1 MKDIVIIGAGVI
13 GCSIAREL
21 SKYNLDVAVIDK
33 NQDISEGISKAN
45 SGIIHGGYNEKKG
58 TLKAKLNLEANK
70 IIEFLSE
77 ELEFS
82 FKRNGSLVLA
92 FNEDEFKKL
101 KQLKSNGEELGIN
114 ELEILG
120 KSEVLDLEENIND
133 DVVGALHV
141 KNSGIVS
148 PYEMTLAF
156 AENACENGVDFLLGY
171 EVTDIKKCEDSYTLI
186 INDKESIEAKIII
199 NAAGLVGAFLN
210 NLVSETKYEIEG
222 VKGEY
227 CLLDKTAGELCKK
240 TLFQVPSDLS
250 KGILVTPTVDGNL
263 LIGPNA
269 IPSDDEDV
277 KTTREGIDEIIEKSK
292 KTMKKIPF
300 AKVLNTFSGIR
311 PKVKTK
317 DFIIEEARDAKNFIN
332 VIGID
337 SPGLTCAPAIANYVI
352 DLIKDGIKLEEKTNF
367 KPHRTKMIRMSKLSI
382 EEKNKLI
389 AENPAYGKMICKC
402 EFVTEGEIIDS
413 IKRPLGA
420 RTLDGVKRRTRAMMG
435 GCQGIGC
442 MIPISDILSRELDID
457 ISEVNK
463 DIESSSVVGFKED

>member
-1 MKDIVIIGAGVI
+1 MKDVVIIGAGIV
-13 GCSIAREL
+13 GCSIARAL
-21 SKYNLDVAVIDK
+21 SKYNLDMAVIDK

-45 SGIIHGGYNEKKG
+45 SGIIHGGYNERKG

-70 IIEFLSE
+70 IIDSLAE
-77 ELEFS
+77 ELEFP
-82 FKRNGSLVLA
+82 FKKNGSLVLA
-92 FNEDEFKKL
+92 FNEDEFKTL
-101 KQLKSNGEELGIN
+101 KELKSNAEDLGID
-114 ELEILG
+114 ELEILQ
-120 KSEVLDLEENIND
+120 KAEVLDLEKNINC
-133 DVVGALHV
+133 DVVGALHI

-156 AENACENGVDFLLGY
+156 AENACENDVEFLLGH
-171 EVTDIKKCEDSYTLI
+171 VVINIKKQENSYTLI
-186 INDKESIEAKIII
+186 IKDKEPIKTKMVI
-199 NAAGLVGAFLN
+199 NAAGLGGAFLN

-227 CLLDKTAGELCKK
+227 CLLDKIAGGLCEK
-240 TLFQVPSDLS
+240 TLFQVPSELS
-250 KGILVTPTVDGNL
+250 KGVLVTPTVDGNL

-269 IPSDDEDV
+269 AHSDAHDV
-277 KTTREGIDEIIEKSK
+277 KTTRNGIDEIINKSK

-300 AKVLNTFSGIR
+300 NRVLNTFSGIR

-317 DFIIEEARDAKNFIN
+317 DFIIEEAKDAKNFIN

-337 SPGLTCAPAIANYVI
+337 SPGLTCAPAIANYVV
-352 DLIKDGIKLEEKTNF
+352 DLIKEKLILEEKSDF
-367 KPHRTKMIRMSKLSI
+367 KPHRTKMIKMSELNI

-389 AENPAYGKMICKC
+389 SENPAYGKMICKC

-413 IKRPLGA
+413 IRRPLGA
-420 RTLDGVKRRTRAMMG
+420 RTLDGVKRRTRATMG

-442 MIPISDILSRELDID
+442 MIPVSAILSRELGID

-463 DIESSSVVGFKED
+463 DIENSSVVGFKED

>member
-101 KQLKSNGEELGIN
+101 KKLKSNGEELGIN

-269 IPSDDEDV
+269 IPSEDEDV

>member
-1 MKDIVIIGAGVI
+1 MKDIVIIGAGVV

-21 SKYNLDVAVIDK
+21 SKYNLEVVVIDK

-45 SGIIHGGYNEKKG
+45 SGIIHGGYNEKKE

-70 IIEFLSE
+70 IIESLSE

-92 FNEDEFKKL
+92 LNEDEFKKL
-101 KQLKSNGEELGIN
+101 EQLKSNGEKLGIN
-114 ELEILG
+114 ELEILV
-120 KSEVLDLEENIND
+120 KNEVLDLEENIND

-141 KNSGIVS
+141 KNFGIVS

-156 AENACENGVDFLLGY
+156 AENACENGVDFLLGH
-171 EVTDIKKCEDSYTLI
+171 EVTDIKKNEDSYTLI
-186 INDKESIEAKIII
+186 IKDKESIEAKIII
-199 NAAGLVGAFLN
+199 NAAGLYGAFLN

-227 CLLDKTAGELCKK
+227 CLLDKIAGELCKK

-250 KGILVTPTVDGNL
+250 KGVLVTPTVDGNL

-269 IPSDDEDV
+269 TQSEVEDI
-277 KTTREGIDEIIEKSK
+277 KTTRKGIDEIIEKSK
-292 KTMKKIPF
+292 KTMEKIPF
-300 AKVLNTFSGIR
+300 ARVLNTFSGIR

-317 DFIIEEARDAKNFIN
+317 DFIIEEAKDAKNFIN
-332 VIGID
+332 VIAID
-337 SPGLTCAPAIANYVI
+337 SPGLTCAPAISNYVI
-352 DLIKDGIKLEEKTNF
+352 DLIKGNIKLEQKTNF
-367 KPHRTKMIRMSKLSI
+367 KPHRTKMIRMSDLSI

-463 DIESSSVVGFKED
+463 DIENSSVVGFKED

>member
-1 MKDIVIIGAGVI
+1 MKDIVIVGAGIV

-21 SKYNLDVAVIDK
+21 SRYNLNVTVIDK
-33 NQDISEGISKAN
+33 NQDVSEGISKAN

-58 TLKAKLNLEANK
+58 TLKAKLNLEGNK
-70 IIEFLSE
+70 IIDSLSE
-77 ELEFS
+77 ELEFP

-92 FNEDEFKKL
+92 FNEEEFKKL
-101 KQLKSNGEELGIN
+101 KTLKSNGESLGIE
-114 ELEILG
+114 ELELLEKG
-120 KSEVLDLEENIND
+120 EVLDLEENINC

-156 AENACENGVDFLLGY
+156 AENACENGVEFLLNHV
-171 EVTDIKKCEDSYTLI
+171 VTDIKNNGDSYTLI
-186 INDKESIEAKIII
+186 IKDKDPIEAKIVI
-199 NAAGLVGAFLN
+199 NAAGLGGAFLN

-227 CLLDKTAGELCKK
+227 CLLDKIAGGLCKK
-240 TLFQVPSDLS
+240 TLFQVPSELS
-250 KGILVTPTVDGNL
+250 KGVLVTPTVDGNL

-269 IPSDDEDV
+269 APSEVGDI
-277 KTTREGIDEIIEKSK
+277 KTTRKGIDEIIDKSK
-292 KTMKKIPF
+292 ITMEKIPF
-300 AKVLNTFSGIR
+300 DRVLNTFSGIR

-317 DFIIEEARDAKNFIN
+317 DFIIEEAKDAKNFIN

-352 DLIKDGIKLEEKTNF
+352 NIIKDKIKLDKKSNF
-367 KPHRTKMIRMSKLSI
+367 KAHRTKMIRMSELNI

-413 IKRPLGA
+413 IRRPLGA
-420 RTLDGVKRRTRAMMG
+420 RTLDGVKRRTRATMG

-442 MIPISDILSRELDID
+442 MIPISAIISKELGID
-457 ISEVNK
+457 ISQVNK
-463 DIESSSVVGFKED
+463 DRENSSVVGFKED

>member
-1 MKDIVIIGAGVI
+1 MKDVVIIGAGIV

-21 SKYNLDVAVIDK
+21 SKYNLDVLVIDK
-33 NQDISEGISKAN
+33 NQDVSEGISKAN

-70 IIEFLSE
+70 IIDSLAE
-77 ELEFS
+77 ELEFP

-101 KQLKSNGEELGIN
+101 KELKSNGEDLGIE
-114 ELEILG
+114 ELEILEKG
-120 KSEVLDLEENIND
+120 EVLDLEKNINC
-133 DVVGALHV
+133 DVVGALHI

-156 AENACENGVDFLLGY
+156 AENACENGVDFLLGH
-171 EVTDIKKCEDSYTLI
+171 EVIDLKKHKDYYTLI
-186 INDKESIEAKIII
+186 IKDKEPIETKVVI
-199 NAAGLVGAFLN
+199 NAAGLGGAFIN

-227 CLLDKTAGELCKK
+227 CLLDKIAGELCKK
-240 TLFQVPSDLS
+240 TLFQVPNVLS
-250 KGILVTPTVDGNL
+250 KGVLVTPTVDGNL

-269 IPSDDEDV
+269 TPSDADDI
-277 KTTREGIDEIIEKSK
+277 KTTRSGIDEIIDKSK
-292 KTMKKIPF
+292 KTMEKIPF
-300 AKVLNTFSGIR
+300 DRVLNTFSGIR
-311 PKVKTK
+311 PKVKTQ
-317 DFIIEEARDAKNFIN
+317 DFIIEEVKDAKNFIN

-352 DLIKDGIKLEEKTNF
+352 DLIKENLKLEEKINF
-367 KPHRTKMIRMSKLSI
+367 KAHRTKMIRMSELSI

-389 AENPAYGKMICKC
+389 CSNPTYGKMICKC

-442 MIPISDILSRELDID
+442 MIPISAILSRELDID

-463 DIESSSVVGFKED
+463 DVENSSVVGFKED

>member
-1 MKDIVIIGAGVI
+1 MKDIIIIGAGVV

-21 SKYNLDVAVIDK
+21 SRYDLDTLVIDK
-33 NQDISEGISKAN
+33 NQDVSEGISKAN
-45 SGIIHGGYNEKKG
+45 SGIIHGGFNEKKG
-58 TLKAKLNLEANK
+58 TLKAKLNIEANK
-70 IIEFLSE
+70 IMDSLAK
-77 ELEFS
+77 ELEFT

-92 FNEDEFKKL
+92 FNEDELKKVKEL
-101 KQLKSNGEELGIN
+101 KVNGEDLGIKD
-114 ELEILG
+114 LEILD
-120 KSEVLDLEENIND
+120 KNQVLELEESINS
-133 DVVGALHV
+133 DVVGALHI

-156 AENACENGVDFLLGY
+156 AENACENGVEFLLGN
-171 EVTDIKKCEDSYTLI
+171 EVVDIKKEEGFYKVILKNNQI
-186 INDKESIEAKIII
+186 IEAKLII
-199 NAAGLVGAFLN
+199 NAAGLGGAYIN
-210 NLVSETKYEIEG
+210 NLVSDNKYEIEG

-227 CLLDKTAGELCKK
+227 CLLDKISGVLCKK
-240 TLFQVPSDLS
+240 TLFQVPSELS
-250 KGILVTPTVDGNL
+250 KGVLVTPTADGNL

-269 IPSDDEDV
+269 TPSEADDI
-277 KTTREGIDEIIEKSK
+277 KTTRIGIDEIIEKSK
-292 KTMKKIPF
+292 KTIKEIPF
-300 AKVLNTFSGIR
+300 NRVLNTFSGIR

-317 DFIIEEARDAKNFIN
+317 DFIIEEVKDAENFIN

-352 DLIKDGIKLEEKTNF
+352 DLLKNNLKLEEKSNF
-367 KPHRTKMIRMSKLSI
+367 KPHRTKMVRMSELTLD
-382 EEKNKLI
+382 EKNKLI

-420 RTLDGVKRRTRAMMG
+420 TTLDGVKRRTRASMG

-442 MIPISDILSRELDID
+442 MIPISAILSRELGID

-463 DIESSSVVGFKED
+463 DVKNSSVVGFKED

>member
-21 SKYNLDVAVIDK
+21 SKYNLDVVVIDK

-101 KQLKSNGEELGIN
+101 KKLKSNGEELGIN

-186 INDKESIEAKIII
+186 INDKESIKAKIII

-269 IPSDDEDV
+269 IPSEDEDV

-367 KPHRTKMIRMSKLSI
+367 KPHRTKMIRMSELSI

>member
-1 MKDIVIIGAGVI
+1 MKDVVIIGAGIV

-70 IIEFLSE
+70 IIESLSE

-82 FKRNGSLVLA
+82 FKKNGSLVLA
-92 FNEDEFKKL
+92 FNEEEFKKL
-101 KQLKSNGEELGIN
+101 EQLKSNGEELGIN

-120 KSEVLDLEENIND
+120 KNEVLDLEENIND

-156 AENACENGVDFLLGY
+156 AENACENGVDFLLGH
-171 EVTDIKKCEDSYTLI
+171 EVTDIKKCEDSYNLI
-186 INDKESIEAKIII
+186 IKDKESIEAKIII

-250 KGILVTPTVDGNL
+250 KGILVTPTVEGNL

-269 IPSDDEDV
+269 IPSEIEDI
-277 KTTREGIDEIIEKSK
+277 KTTRKGIDEIIEKSK
-292 KTMKKIPF
+292 KTMEKIPF
-300 AKVLNTFSGIR
+300 ARVLNTFSGIR

-317 DFIIEEARDAKNFIN
+317 DFIIEEAKDAKNFIN
-332 VIGID
+332 VIAID
-337 SPGLTCAPAIANYVI
+337 SPGLTCAPAIANYVV
-352 DLIKDGIKLEEKTNF
+352 DLIKENIKLEEKANF
-367 KPHRTKMIRMSKLSI
+367 KPHRTKMVRMSELSI